1 MRFNQLVNSILSESS
16 TPRVDIHDPKVIY
29 VAVTTDG
36 DWLDELS
43 GYSEQE
49 MMDELGEDVEAFYV
63 SNFENAESIFLQGV
77 YREEGTLTDSEE
89 AIQNLHKRFN
99 QLIEPYKN
107 VHGQW
112 FAGEVLLGIF
122 VIGVKVD
129 HNYYRTG
136 GLQAIAGDD
145 TTDDEGSIMSL

>member
-1 MRFNQLVNSILSESS
+1 MRFDQLVNSILNESS

-49 MMDELGEDVEAFYV
+49 MTDELGENVEAFNV
-63 SNFENAESIFLQGV
+63 SNFENAEGIFLQGV
-77 YREEGTLTDSEE
+77 YREEGALTDSEE
-89 AIQNLHKRFN
+89 ATQNFYKRFT
-99 QLIEPYKN
+99 QLIEPYKD

-112 FAGEVLLGIF
+112 FAGEFGLGMF

-129 HNYYRTG
+129 HHYYRTG
-136 GLQAIAGDD
+136 GLQAITGDD
-145 TTDDEGSIMSL
+145 TTDDEGSIMYL